1 MTNLT
6 AGSHQSPLNRER
18 LLFGGPLLLF
28 TLLATGIG
36 WFLVRPVHQRVA
48 TLETLLEEIQ
58 AFERQLPRLDQ
69 ELAKANDKLMTAQR
83 QQALLVDLIAGKDRI
98 QTFLALL
105 GRISRATGVE
115 IKRYEPLDDPVTG
128 EQPQSSRQPKG
139 EKGEESSQ
147 IQVDPLVALGYRK
160 TVLALQVDGQFANLK
175 QFLQQMERLE
185 LLVESSDLSLKSLQD
200 SNPTQQD
207 DFVLPK
213 TELSMR
219 LSFYDRSLNLRGPA
233 APSPTEQPLS

>member
-6 AGSHQSPLNRER
+6 AGSHQLLLNRER

-48 TLETLLEEIQ
+48 TLETRLEEIQ

-115 IKRYEPLDDPVTG
+115 IKRYEPLEEPVTG
-128 EQPQSSRQPKG
+128 EQPRSSRQPKG
-139 EKGEESSQ
+139 EK
-147 IQVDPLVALGYRK
+147 VRNPLKFKLIPWWLWVIARQCLLCRS
-160 TVLALQVDGQFANLK
+160 TV
-175 QFLQQMERLE
+175 
-185 LLVESSDLSLKSLQD
+185 
-200 SNPTQQD
+200 
-207 DFVLPK
+207 
-213 TELSMR
+213 
-219 LSFYDRSLNLRGPA
+219 NLR
-233 APSPTEQPLS
+233 T